1 MQEKDT
7 QQDGQETFEKICYV
21 CRRPE
26 SKAGPM
32 ISMPGGMNFCHA
44 CMQKAFDS
52 VTQGGID
59 FSKLQNMPYM
69 NLNLSDISGLA
80 PGAAEIPQKNKVK
93 KKGTEKKKPEFTM
106 KDVPAPHRIKARLD
120 EYIIGQEKAK
130 KAISVAVY
138 NHYKRVFLKG
148 QETEKDDEIVIEL
161 KVAPSDMGKVIGKQ
175 GRIAKAIRSVVKAA
189 SSKTEKKVIVE
200 IQ

>member
-1 MQEKDT
+1 MDDKEKELLETNSDKT
-7 QQDGQETFEKICYV
+7 AHPEDNGQGNEDHYEKVCYM

-32 ISMPGGMNFCHA
+32 ITMPGNLSLCSD

-52 VTQGGID
+52 ISKSGMD
-59 FSKLQNMPYM
+59 FSKIQNMPYM

-120 EYIIGQEKAK
+120 EYIIGKEKA
-130 KAISVAVY
+130 
-138 NHYKRVFLKG
+138 
-148 QETEKDDEIVIEL
+148 
-161 KVAPSDMGKVIGKQ
+161 
-175 GRIAKAIRSVVKAA
+175 
-189 SSKTEKKVIVE
+189 
-200 IQ
+200 